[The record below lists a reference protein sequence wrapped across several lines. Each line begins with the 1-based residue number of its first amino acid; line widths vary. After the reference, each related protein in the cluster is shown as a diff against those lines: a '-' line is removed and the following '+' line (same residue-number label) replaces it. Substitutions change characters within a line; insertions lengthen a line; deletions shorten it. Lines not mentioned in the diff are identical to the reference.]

1 MKKRVCIIGVNYS
14 YHVLLQSLRH
24 FNNFEVVGI
33 AGKKKKKSYFREHLL
48 LHILEKN
55 DQSVEPKF
63 SSYRCSSYG
72 AREDFWN
79 FY

>member
-1 MKKRVCIIGVNYS
+1 MKKRVCIIGKLF

-24 FNNFEVVGI
+24 FDNFEVVGI
-33 AGKKKKKSYFREHLL
+33 AEKKKKKLFQRTFAITHLG
-48 LHILEKN
+48 KN

-63 SSYRCSSYG
+63 SVIG
-72 AREDFWN
+72 VPPMEQEKILN

>member
-33 AGKKKKKSYFREHLL
+33 AGKKKKKVISENICYYTSW
-48 LHILEKN
+48 K
-55 DQSVEPKF
+55 K
-63 SSYRCSSYG
+63 
-72 AREDFWN
+72 
-79 FY
+79 

>member
-33 AGKKKKKSYFREHLL
+33 AGKKKKKKLFQRTFAITHLG
-48 LHILEKN
+48 K
-55 DQSVEPKF
+55 K
-63 SSYRCSSYG
+63 
-72 AREDFWN
+72 
-79 FY
+79 